1 MDGEEQVQT
10 VGERLAG
17 WLSPQRIEAHR
28 KAGRLR
34 LDGQPVTDLDTP
46 YPETSRVT
54 FGPT

>member
-1 MDGEEQVQT
+1 MDEERVAT
-10 VGERLAG
+10 VRERLAG